1 MTHVLR
7 PVVQNATATNSSPV
21 QQPLAAYTGV
31 ENSFVSMVNGRVVGS
46 RGAAAM
52 RRRKKMTPKQ
62 LAALFSVGLA
72 IGKARRG
79 D

>member
-7 PVVQNATATNSSPV
+7 PVVQVATATNSSPV

-46 RGAAAM
+46 RGSLK
-52 RRRKKMTPKQ
+52 RRKKMTPKQ